1 MLLFYAIVLLFEN
14 CTCIWYMYK
23 HGSFLRADFKFKHI
37 CGVIDLIIFQNLG
50 LYLQCIH
57 SEYMT
62 CELKSGNSQSA
73 SFTNSFISIKQLWSC
88 CIAKLKF
95 RVLCIHE
102 RKREIEKKI
111 EREREIPILLSEKDN
126 PLMLS
131 ILLLLYRTC

>member
-1 MLLFYAIVLLFEN
+1 MNICIHNVNVQNFMLNFMEGAVQFLNGAACCSRLVLHFHVYKETQSSLNQFLLLFYAIVLLFEN

-73 SFTNSFISIKQLWSC
+73 SFTNSFISIKQL
-88 CIAKLKF
+88 
-95 RVLCIHE
+95 
-102 RKREIEKKI
+102 
-111 EREREIPILLSEKDN
+111 
-126 PLMLS
+126 
-131 ILLLLYRTC
+131 